1 MLDHT
6 SKDVAF
12 VVVLV
17 VVVFAVVVFVAV
29 VFTTLVV
36 VLAKILPLKDIF
48 LSKLNLNYEI

>member
-12 VVVLV
+12 VVVFV
-17 VVVFAVVVFVAV
+17 VVVFTVVVFAVV

-48 LSKLNLNYEI
+48 LTKLNLNYEI